1 MRKPLFCLFVVL
13 TTSINLIAQNN
24 ANNPVLRNSNDSL
37 SYFIGLD
44 LGLNLSE
51 NNLGTVN
58 LQLMMKGIQDQ
69 FDKSPAVDIT
79 AARQYI
85 QNMLQAMAEANALVE
100 KQAGLKFLDENKK
113 KPGIQT
119 TASGLWNKV
128 ITQGTG
134 IKPTA
139 TDIVEVHYH
148 GTLVDGTVFDSSVER
163 GEKISFA
170 LNQVIE
176 GWTEGLQLMSVGS
189 KYIFYVPEN
198 LAYGS
203 QAMGVI
209 KPYSTLIFEVEL
221 FNVTKN

>member
-24 ANNPVLRNSNDSL
+24 ESNSVLRNSNDSL

-69 FDKSPAVDIT
+69 FDKTPAADII

-100 KQAGLKFLDENKK
+100 KQAGLKFLEENKK

-119 TASGLWNKV
+119 TTSGLQYKV

-139 TDIVEVHYH
+139 TDMVEVHYH

-176 GWTEGLQLMSVGS
+176 GWTEGLQLMPVGS